1 MKAGVLHAREDIRY
15 EEVETPVPKAGE
27 VLVKVKENSDFFN
40 DCVSLGADPKKACNW
55 VTGMLMG
62 YLNENEIKLEEVP
75 VKPEMIKE
83 LIDLIES
90 KTISSKQG
98 KDVFYKC
105 LEDKKSPKQVVK
117 DEGMMQITDSSEIES
132 VIDEVINENLDQA
145 KTYDPENPRIL
156 DFFVGQVM
164 KKTRGKANPAMSRE
178 MLAKKLEE
186 LVK

>member
-1 MKAGVLHAREDIRY
+1 MNEYGLSEYDSNI
-15 EEVETPVPKAGE
+15 
-27 VLVKVKENSDFFN
+27 LVKERPISDYFEKAVEIGCDVKQ
-40 DCVSLGADPKKACNW
+40 AANW
-55 VTGMLMG
+55 INGMILS
-62 YLNENEIKLEEVP
+62 YLNTNEISIKDFSMTEEDL
-75 VKPEMIKE
+75 KE

-132 VIDEVINENLDQA
+132 VIDEVINENLNQA